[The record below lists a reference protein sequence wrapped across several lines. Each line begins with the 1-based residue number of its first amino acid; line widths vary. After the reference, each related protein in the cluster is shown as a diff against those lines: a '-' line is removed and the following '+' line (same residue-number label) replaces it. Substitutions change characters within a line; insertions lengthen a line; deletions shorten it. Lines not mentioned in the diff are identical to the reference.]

1 MLVRVLLLV
10 LLAMNCGVAAWW
22 WLRPPP
28 EQAPVAATAPGVPSL
43 QLLSEREAAEGDGT
57 PDEAEVAGPPE
68 PVAVARDCLTLGPW
82 LTQVDL
88 RRAMSV
94 LTPHAARIQYRE
106 TREVIRRGYR
116 VYLASPGS
124 REAALG
130 LARQLSARGLSDY
143 YVVTAGEAQNSVSL
157 GLYREEGNARR
168 RLEQV
173 RGLGFDAQL
182 EPRNDELPKY
192 WIDVDLPRDVP
203 WRELL
208 GRHGEIGSQP
218 ITCAAPNG

>member
-10 LLAMNCGVAAWW
+10 LLAMNLGVAAWW
-22 WLRPPP
+22 WLRAP
-28 EQAPVAATAPGVPSL
+28 PVAAPVVAADPGVPSL
-43 QLLSEREAAEGDGT
+43 TLLSEREAAEAGGDT

-68 PVAVARDCLTLGPW
+68 PLADASTRECLALGPW

-88 RRAMSV
+88 RRAMNV
-94 LTPHAARIQYRE
+94 LTPIAARIQYRE

-116 VYLASPGS
+116 VFLPSPGS

-157 GLYREEGNARR
+157 GLYRDENNART
-168 RLEQV
+168 RLDQV
-173 RGLGFDAQL
+173 RAQGFDAQL

-192 WIDVDLPRDVP
+192 WIDVDLPQGAS

-208 GRHGEIGSQP
+208 GRHGEVGSTP
-218 ITCAAPNG
+218 IPCGE

>member
-10 LLAMNCGVAAWW
+10 LLAMNLGVAAWW
-22 WLRPPP
+22 WLRAPPV
-28 EQAPVAATAPGVPSL
+28 EAPMAAADPGVPSL
-43 QLLSEREAAEGDGT
+43 ALLSEREADEAGRDT

-68 PVAVARDCLTLGPW
+68 PLPAPLARECLALGPW

-88 RRAMSV
+88 RRAMNV
-94 LTPHAARIQYRE
+94 LTPIAARIQYRE

-116 VYLASPGS
+116 VFLPSPGS

-157 GLYREEGNARR
+157 GLYRDENNART
-168 RLEQV
+168 RLDQV
-173 RGLGFDAQL
+173 RAQGFDAQL

-192 WIDVDLPRDVP
+192 WIDVDLPQGAG

-208 GRHGEIGSQP
+208 GRQGEVGSQP
-218 ITCAAPNG
+218 IPCGE

>member
-10 LLAMNCGVAAWW
+10 LLAMNLGVAAWW
-22 WLRPPP
+22 WLRAP
-28 EQAPVAATAPGVPSL
+28 PVAAPVVAADPGVPSL
-43 QLLSEREAAEGDGT
+43 TLLSEREAAEAGGDT

-68 PVAVARDCLTLGPW
+68 PLPAASRECLALGPW

-88 RRAMSV
+88 RRAMNV
-94 LTPHAARIQYRE
+94 LTPIAARIQYRE

-116 VYLASPGS
+116 VFLPSPGS

-157 GLYREEGNARR
+157 GLYRDENNART
-168 RLEQV
+168 RLDQV
-173 RGLGFDAQL
+173 RAQGFDAQL

-192 WIDVDLPRDVP
+192 WIDVDLPQGAS

-208 GRHGEIGSQP
+208 GRHGEVGSTP
-218 ITCAAPNG
+218 IPCGE